1 MTERQRVTRDD
12 QLVTDMFDVGIP
24 TTVNRIEFKQVGMQ
38 GCVTTG
44 IVEQNDIVERAARGK
59 VTQQQLADA
68 TETVEG
74 DTRH

>member
-12 QLVTDMFDVGIP
+12 QLTTNMFDVGIP
-24 TTVNRIEFKQVGMQ
+24 ATVNRIECKQVGMQ